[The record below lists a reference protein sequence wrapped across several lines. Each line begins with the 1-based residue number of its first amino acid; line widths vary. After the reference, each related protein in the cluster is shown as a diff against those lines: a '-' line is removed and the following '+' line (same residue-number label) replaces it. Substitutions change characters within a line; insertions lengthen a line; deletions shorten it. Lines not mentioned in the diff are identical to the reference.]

1 MIAYIKGE
9 IESIEEGSVVI
20 DNGGIGYR
28 IFMPASAL
36 QSLTRGEERKIYTFF
51 SVREDAMQLYGFLTE
66 GDLAMFRMLIG
77 VSGIGPKGAMGVLG
91 AMNADEIRFAV
102 LSEDAAAIARA
113 PGIGRKTAQ
122 KVILELKDK
131 MSIDDI
137 TGAQTQAVN
146 AENPAAGPSSELRS
160 EAVLALK
167 ALGYSGTEA
176 WKAVN
181 KAAAQTEKTDVES
194 LIKAALRQMV

>member
-9 IESIEEGSVVI
+9 IESIEESSVVI

-28 IFMPASAL
+28 VFMPASAL
-36 QSLTRGEERKIYTFF
+36 QSLRRGEERKIYTFF

-66 GDLAMFRMLIG
+66 SDLDMFRLLIG
-77 VSGIGPKGAMGVLG
+77 VNGIGPKGAMGVLG
-91 AMNADEIRFAV
+91 AMNADEVRFAV

-131 MSIDDI
+131 MSFTDI
-137 TGAQTQAVN
+137 TEGQTPESDPA
-146 AENPAAGPSSELRS
+146 NPAAASSPEPQS
-160 EAVLALK
+160 EAYLALK
-167 ALGYSGTEA
+167 ALGYSGSEA
-176 WKAVN
+176 WKAVK
-181 KAAAQTEKTDVES
+181 KAAAQAENADVES
-194 LIKAALRQMV
+194 LIRAALRQMV